1 MIYFKSCPR
10 CSGDMR
16 ENDDMYGKYIQ
27 CIQCGHEQA
36 FKSEASSWSVWDS
49 LLTEASSAVQA
60 A

>member
-1 MIYFKSCPR
+1 
-10 CSGDMR
+10 MR